1 MSIENGLV
9 RQGYHQH
16 QCAPLEG
23 PTALCA
29 LSRAIVGVPI
39 EHAHPCRKI
48 ANHSGIFTA
57 TIKMQL
63 VAMACAGTNQKNAE
77 GGDLQPPGAHSLLN
91 PCRSTS
97 NSILVGADGLL
108 LLE

>member
-1 MSIENGLV
+1 
-9 RQGYHQH
+9 
-16 QCAPLEG
+16 
-23 PTALCA
+23 
-29 LSRAIVGVPI
+29 
-39 EHAHPCRKI
+39 
-48 ANHSGIFTA
+48 
-57 TIKMQL
+57 MQL

-77 GGDLQPPGAHSLLN
+77 GGDVQPPGAHSLLN